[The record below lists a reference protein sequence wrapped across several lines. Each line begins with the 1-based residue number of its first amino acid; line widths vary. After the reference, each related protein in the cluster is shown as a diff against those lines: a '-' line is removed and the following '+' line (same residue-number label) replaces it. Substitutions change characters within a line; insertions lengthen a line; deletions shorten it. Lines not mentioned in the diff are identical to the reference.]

1 MEAVLL
7 TTQQAEEI
15 TNRKFAPDSYF
26 SPHQDLDGNWVISVF
41 EQQQCLNPDFDWIK
55 KCPRIEYKPKP
66 YPMPEEQIPVQE

>member
-26 SPHQDLDGNWVISVF
+26 SPHQDLDNNWVVSVF
-41 EQQQCLNPDFDWIK
+41 EQEHCTNPDFDWIK

-66 YPMPEEQIPVQE
+66 YPMPEEQTPVQE